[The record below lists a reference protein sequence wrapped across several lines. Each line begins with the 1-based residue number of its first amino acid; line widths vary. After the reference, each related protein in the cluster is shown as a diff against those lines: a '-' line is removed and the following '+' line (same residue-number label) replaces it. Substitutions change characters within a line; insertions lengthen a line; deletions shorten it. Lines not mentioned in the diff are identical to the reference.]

1 MGRISSRY
9 FDFMFLVSYYCWNV
23 NVTICMESHV
33 LYFPIWLFFYLC
45 VYMCGFYTY
54 MPLWAYG
61 GQRTTFRSVCVCD
74 VYTHTSLRGYRGQ
87 RAGFRSPFSF
97 HHGFQESHSNH
108 QALLPAQPSHH
119 SAIWFV
125 PIFISR
131 QSMYIWFSM
140 SLEFYIHGLN
150 QPQIKTSQGKATL
163 STRTLYSS
171 CSSWQQCGSDSPVFI
186 LCQMW
191 LIGHLEM
198 I

>member
-1 MGRISSRY
+1 
-9 FDFMFLVSYYCWNV
+9 
-23 NVTICMESHV
+23 MESHV
-33 LYFPIWLFFYLC
+33 LYFPIWLFFIFVCIC
-45 VYMCGFYTY
+45 VVSTHICHCEHTEVR
-54 MPLWAYG
+54 
-61 GQRTTFRSVCVCD
+61 GQLSGVCVCVCD
-74 VYTHTSLRGYRGQ
+74 VYTHTSLRGYGGQ

-171 CSSWQQCGSDSPVFI
+171 CSS
-186 LCQMW
+186 
-191 LIGHLEM
+191 
-198 I
+198 